1 MADRLRLM
9 QGNEAC
15 ALAAAMAGVRF
26 FAGYPITPSTEIAE
40 QLSEMLPKMGGKFI
54 QMEDEIASMAAIIGA
69 SLAGVKSMTA
79 TSGPGFSLKQENIGF
94 ASFTEVPCVI
104 VNVQRTG
111 PSTGLPTNTAQG
123 DMMQAKYGSHGDV
136 PAIALYPS
144 TVPEI
149 FDMTIKA
156 INISETLR
164 QPVILLMDEIIGHMR
179 EKILV
184 PTQEEVDA
192 MVENRPKPPKGL
204 EKYLPYDASMGDVP
218 PLAAYG
224 DGYRFHV
231 TGLYHDASGFP
242 TSKASEVESKIKRI
256 HRKVET
262 AKKDITF
269 LRYDQMED
277 AEFAII
283 SCGSTARS
291 ARRAVTL
298 AREKGIKVG
307 SLQIKTIWP
316 FPEKEVAEVC
326 GRVKKVIVPEMNMGQ
341 LVLEV
346 EMANQGKCKV
356 VRYNRV
362 DGDPLTPDEILDTL
376 AKEVAW

>member
-1 MADRLRLM
+1 MNERLRLM

-40 QLSEMLPKMGGKFI
+40 QMSEMLPKLGGMFI
-54 QMEDEIASMAAIIGA
+54 QMEDEIASMAAIVGA
-69 SLAGVKSMTA
+69 SLAGQKSMTA

-94 ASFTEVPCVI
+94 AAFTEIPCVI

-111 PSTGLPTNTAQG
+111 PSTGLPTNTSQG
-123 DMMQAKYGSHGDV
+123 DMMQAKFGSHGDI
-136 PAIALYPS
+136 PAVALYPS

-156 INISETLR
+156 VNISETLR
-164 QPVILLMDEIIGHMR
+164 QPVILLLDEIIGHMR
-179 EKILV
+179 EKIQI
-184 PTQEEVDA
+184 PTQEQVDA
-192 MVENRPKPPKGL
+192 MVENRPKPKKGL
-204 EKYLPYDASMGDVP
+204 DKYLPYDSSMGDVP
-218 PLAAYG
+218 PLAAFG

-242 TSKASEVESKIKRI
+242 TSKPAEVENKIKRI
-256 HRKVET
+256 HRKVDT
-262 AKKDITF
+262 ARKDITF
-269 LRYDQMED
+269 LRYDQMDD
-277 AEFAII
+277 AEYAII

-307 SLQIKTIWP
+307 SLQLKTIWP
-316 FPEKEVAEVC
+316 FPSEEVGEIC

-346 EMANQGKCKV
+346 ERAAMGRCKV

-362 DGDPLTPDEILDTL
+362 DGDPLTPEEILDTL

>member
-54 QMEDEIASMAAIIGA
+54 QMEDEIASMAAIVGA
-69 SLAGVKSMTA
+69 SLAGSKSMTA

-123 DMMQAKYGSHGDV
+123 DMMQVKYGSHGDV

-156 INISETLR
+156 INISEALR

-184 PTQEEVDA
+184 PTQEEVDE
-192 MVENRPKPPKGL
+192 MVENRAKPAKGL
-204 EKYLPYDASMGDVP
+204 DKYLPYDSSMGDVP

-242 TSKASEVESKIKRI
+242 TSKPSEVENKIKRI
-256 HRKVET
+256 HRKVDS

-269 LRYDQMED
+269 LRYDQMDD
-277 AEFAII
+277 AEYAII

-316 FPEKEVAEVC
+316 FPEEEVAEVC
-326 GRVKKVIVPEMNMGQ
+326 GKVKKVIVPEMNMGQ

-346 EMANQGKCKV
+346 ERANQGKCKV

>member
-1 MADRLRLM
+1 MNDRLRLM

-40 QLSEMLPKMGGKFI
+40 QMSEMLPKLGGKFI
-54 QMEDEIASMAAIIGA
+54 QMEDEIASMAAIVGA
-69 SLAGVKSMTA
+69 SLAGKKSMTA

-94 ASFTEVPCVI
+94 AAFTEIPCVI

-123 DMMQAKYGSHGDV
+123 DMMQAKFGSHGDI
-136 PAIALYPS
+136 PAVALYPS

-164 QPVILLMDEIIGHMR
+164 QPVILLLDEIIGHMR
-179 EKILV
+179 EKIQV
-184 PTQEEVDA
+184 PTQEQVDA
-192 MVENRPKPPKGL
+192 MVENRPKPAKGL
-204 EKYLPYDASMGDVP
+204 DKYQPYDSSMGDVP
-218 PLAAYG
+218 PLAAFG
-224 DGYRFHV
+224 EGYRFHV

-242 TSKASEVESKIKRI
+242 TSKPAEVENKIKRI
-256 HRKVET
+256 HRKVES
-262 AKKDITF
+262 ARKDITF
-269 LRYDQMED
+269 LRYDQMDD
-277 AEFAII
+277 AEYAII

-307 SLQIKTIWP
+307 SLQLKTIWP
-316 FPEKEVAEVC
+316 FPSEEVGEVC

-346 EMANQGKCKV
+346 ERAAMGRCKV

-362 DGDPLTPDEILDTL
+362 DGDPLTPEEILDTL

>member
-40 QLSEMLPKMGGKFI
+40 QMSEMLPKLDGKFI
-54 QMEDEIASMAAIIGA
+54 QMEDEIASMAAIAGA
-69 SLAGVKSMTA
+69 SLAGAKSMTA

-94 ASFTEVPCVI
+94 ASFTEIPCLV

-136 PAIALYPS
+136 PAISLYPS

-149 FDMTIKA
+149 FDMTVKA

-192 MVENRPKPPKGL
+192 MVQSRPKPKKGL
-204 EKYLPYDASMGDVP
+204 DKYLPYDSSMGDVP
-218 PLAAYG
+218 PLASYG
-224 DGYRFHV
+224 EGYRFHV
-231 TGLYHDASGFP
+231 TGLYHDATGFP
-242 TSKASEVESKIKRI
+242 TSKPAEVDQKIRRI
-256 HRKVET
+256 HRKV
-262 AKKDITF
+262 AAAAKDITF
-269 LRYDQMED
+269 LRYDSMDD
-277 AEFAII
+277 AEYAII

-291 ARRAVTL
+291 ARRAVVL

-307 SLQIKTIWP
+307 SLQLKTIWP
-316 FPEKEVAEVC
+316 FPEEAVGEVC
-326 GRVKKVIVPEMNMGQ
+326 SKVRKVIVPEMNMGQ
-341 LVLEV
+341 IVLEV
-346 EMANQGKCKV
+346 ERSAKGRCKV
-356 VRYNRV
+356 VPYNRV
-362 DGDPLTPDEILDTL
+362 DGDPLTPEEILDTL

>member
-1 MADRLRLM
+1 MNERLRLM

-40 QLSEMLPKMGGKFI
+40 QLSEILPKLGGKFI
-54 QMEDEIASMAAIIGA
+54 QMEDEIASMAAIVGA
-69 SLAGVKSMTA
+69 SLAGKKSMTA

-94 ASFTEVPCVI
+94 AAFTEIPCVI

-123 DMMQAKYGSHGDV
+123 DMMQAKFGSHGDI
-136 PAIALYPS
+136 PAVALYPS

-164 QPVILLMDEIIGHMR
+164 QPVILLLDEIIGHMR
-179 EKILV
+179 EKIQV
-184 PTQEEVDA
+184 PTQEQVDA
-192 MVENRPKPPKGL
+192 MVENRPKPGKGL
-204 EKYLPYDASMGDVP
+204 DKYQPYDSSMGDVP
-218 PLAAYG
+218 PLAAFG
-224 DGYRFHV
+224 EGYRFHV
-231 TGLYHDASGFP
+231 TGLYHDATGFP
-242 TSKASEVESKIKRI
+242 TSKPSEVENKIKRI
-256 HRKVET
+256 HRKIDS
-262 AKKDITF
+262 ARKDITF
-269 LRYDQMED
+269 LRYDQMDD
-277 AEFAII
+277 AEYAII

-307 SLQIKTIWP
+307 SLQLKTIWP
-316 FPEKEVAEVC
+316 FPSEEVAEVC

-346 EMANQGKCKV
+346 ERAAKGSCKV
-356 VRYNRV
+356 VRHNRV
-362 DGDPLTPDEILDTL
+362 DGDPLTPEEILDTL

>member
-69 SLAGVKSMTA
+69 SLAGSKSMTA

-192 MVENRPKPPKGL
+192 MVVNRPKPPKGL
-204 EKYLPYDASMGDVP
+204 EKYLPFDASMGDVP

-224 DGYRFHV
+224 DGYRFHI

-242 TSKASEVESKIKRI
+242 TSKPSEVENKIKRI
-256 HRKVET
+256 HRKIEN
-262 AKKDITF
+262 AKKEITF

-277 AEFAII
+277 AEYAII

-341 LVLEV
+341 MVLEV
-346 EMANQGKCKV
+346 ERANQGRCKV

>member
-1 MADRLRLM
+1 MNERLRLM

-40 QLSEMLPKMGGKFI
+40 QMSEMLPKLGGKFI
-54 QMEDEIASMAAIIGA
+54 QMEDEIASMAAIVGA
-69 SLAGVKSMTA
+69 SLAGQKSMTA

-94 ASFTEVPCVI
+94 AAFTEIPCVI

-123 DMMQAKYGSHGDV
+123 DMMQAKFGSHGDV
-136 PAIALYPS
+136 PAVALYPS

-164 QPVILLMDEIIGHMR
+164 QPVILLLDEIIGHMR
-179 EKILV
+179 EKIQI
-184 PTQEEVDA
+184 PTQEQVDA
-192 MVENRPKPPKGL
+192 MIENRPRPGKGL
-204 EKYLPYDASMGDVP
+204 DKYLPYDSSMGDVP
-218 PLAAYG
+218 PLAAFG
-224 DGYRFHV
+224 EGYRFHV

-242 TSKASEVESKIKRI
+242 TSKPAEVENKIRRI
-256 HRKVET
+256 HRKIDT
-262 AKKDITF
+262 ARKDITF
-269 LRYDQMED
+269 LRYDQMDD
-277 AEFAII
+277 AEYAII

-307 SLQIKTIWP
+307 SLQLKTIWP
-316 FPEKEVAEVC
+316 FPSEEVGEVC
-326 GRVKKVIVPEMNMGQ
+326 ARVKKVIVPEMNMGQ

-346 EMANQGKCKV
+346 ERAAMGRCKV

-362 DGDPLTPDEILDTL
+362 DGDPLTPEEILETL

>member
-15 ALAAAMAGVRF
+15 ALAAAMAGVKF

-54 QMEDEIASMAAIIGA
+54 QMEDEIASMAAIVGA
-69 SLAGVKSMTA
+69 SLAGTKSMTA
-79 TSGPGFSLKQENIGF
+79 TSGPGFSLTQENIGF

-156 INISETLR
+156 VNISETLR

-184 PTQEEVDA
+184 PTQKEVDA
-192 MVENRPKPPKGL
+192 MVVNRAKPPKGL
-204 EKYLPYDASMGDVP
+204 EKYLPFDASMGDVP
-218 PLAAYG
+218 PLAAFG

-277 AEFAII
+277 AEYAII

-307 SLQIKTIWP
+307 SLQLKTIWP
-316 FPEKEVAEVC
+316 FPQEEVAEVC

-346 EMANQGKCKV
+346 ERANQGRCKV

>member
-54 QMEDEIASMAAIIGA
+54 QMEDEIASMAAIVGA

-184 PTQEEVDA
+184 PTQQEVDA

-224 DGYRFHV
+224 EGYRFHV

-269 LRYDQMED
+269 LRYDQMDD
-277 AEFAII
+277 AEYAII

-346 EMANQGKCKV
+346 ERANQGRSKV

>member
-1 MADRLRLM
+1 MNERLRLM

-40 QLSEMLPKMGGKFI
+40 QMSEMLPKLGGMFI
-54 QMEDEIASMAAIIGA
+54 QMEDEIASMAAIVGA
-69 SLAGVKSMTA
+69 SLAGQKSMTA

-94 ASFTEVPCVI
+94 AAFTEIPCVI

-123 DMMQAKYGSHGDV
+123 DMMQAKFGSHGDI
-136 PAIALYPS
+136 PAVALYPS

-156 INISETLR
+156 VNISETLR
-164 QPVILLMDEIIGHMR
+164 QPVILLLDEIIGHMR
-179 EKILV
+179 EKIQI
-184 PTQEEVDA
+184 PTQEQVDA
-192 MVENRPKPPKGL
+192 MVENRPKPKKGL
-204 EKYLPYDASMGDVP
+204 DKYLPYDSSMGDVP
-218 PLAAYG
+218 PLAAFG

-242 TSKASEVESKIKRI
+242 TSKPAEVENKIKRI
-256 HRKVET
+256 HRKVD
-262 AKKDITF
+262 AARKDITF
-269 LRYDQMED
+269 LRYDQMDD
-277 AEFAII
+277 AEYAII

-307 SLQIKTIWP
+307 SLQLKTIWP
-316 FPEKEVAEVC
+316 FPSEEVGEIC

-346 EMANQGKCKV
+346 ERAAMGRCKV

-362 DGDPLTPDEILDTL
+362 DGDPLTPEEILDTL

>member
-54 QMEDEIASMAAIIGA
+54 QMEDEIASMAAIVGA
-69 SLAGVKSMTA
+69 SLAGTKSMTA

-277 AEFAII
+277 AEFAIV

-346 EMANQGKCKV
+346 ERANQGKCKV

>member
-1 MADRLRLM
+1 MNERLRLM

-40 QLSEMLPKMGGKFI
+40 QMSEMLPKLGGMFI
-54 QMEDEIASMAAIIGA
+54 QMEDEIASMAAIVGG
-69 SLAGVKSMTA
+69 SLAGKKSMTA

-94 ASFTEVPCVI
+94 AAFTEIPCVI

-123 DMMQAKYGSHGDV
+123 DMMQAKFGSHGDV
-136 PAIALYPS
+136 PAVALYPS

-156 INISETLR
+156 INISEILR
-164 QPVILLMDEIIGHMR
+164 QPVILLLDEIIGHMR
-179 EKILV
+179 EKIDI
-184 PTQEEVDA
+184 PTQEQVDA
-192 MVENRPKPPKGL
+192 MVENRSKPNKGL
-204 EKYLPYDASMGDVP
+204 DKYLPFDSSMGDVP
-218 PLAAYG
+218 PLAAFG
-224 DGYRFHV
+224 EGYRFHV

-242 TSKASEVESKIKRI
+242 TSKPTEVENKLKRI
-256 HRKVET
+256 HRKIDS
-262 AKKDITF
+262 ARKDITF
-269 LRYDQMED
+269 LRYDQMDD
-277 AEFAII
+277 AEYAII

-307 SLQIKTIWP
+307 SLQLKTIWP
-316 FPEKEVAEVC
+316 FPSEEVGEVC
-326 GRVKKVIVPEMNMGQ
+326 ARVKKVIVPEMNMGQ

-346 EMANQGKCKV
+346 ERAAMGRCKV
-356 VRYNRV
+356 VRHNRV
-362 DGDPLTPDEILDTL
+362 DGDPLTPEEILETL

>member
-54 QMEDEIASMAAIIGA
+54 QMEDEIASMAAIVGA
-69 SLAGVKSMTA
+69 SLAGTKSMTA

-277 AEFAII
+277 AEYAII

-346 EMANQGKCKV
+346 ERANQGKCKV

>member
-1 MADRLRLM
+1 MADRMRLM

-54 QMEDEIASMAAIIGA
+54 QMEDEIASMAAIVGA
-69 SLAGVKSMTA
+69 SLAGTKSMTA

-156 INISETLR
+156 VNISETLR

-184 PTQEEVDA
+184 PTQKEVDA
-192 MVENRPKPPKGL
+192 MVVNRAKPPKGL
-204 EKYLPYDASMGDVP
+204 DKYLPFDASMGDVP
-218 PLAAYG
+218 PLAAFG

-262 AKKDITF
+262 SKKDITF

-307 SLQIKTIWP
+307 SLQLKTIWP
-316 FPEKEVAEVC
+316 FPQEEVAEVC

-346 EMANQGKCKV
+346 ERANQGRCKV

>member
-15 ALAAAMAGVRF
+15 ALAAGMAGVRF

-40 QLSEMLPKMGGKFI
+40 QMSEMLPKKGGKFI

-69 SLAGVKSMTA
+69 SLAGAKTMTA
-79 TSGPGFSLKQENIGF
+79 TSGPGFSLKQENLGF
-94 ASFTEVPCVI
+94 AAFTEVPCVV
-104 VNVQRTG
+104 VNVQRSG
-111 PSTGLPTNTAQG
+111 PSTGLPTNPAQG
-123 DMMQAKYGSHGDV
+123 DIMQAKYGSHGDI
-136 PAIALYPS
+136 PAVALYPS

-156 INISETLR
+156 LNIAETLR
-164 QPVILLMDEIIGHMR
+164 QPVVLLLDEIIGHMR
-179 EKILV
+179 EKINL

-192 MVENRPKPPKGL
+192 MVVERSKPKKGL
-204 EKYLPYDASMGDVP
+204 DKYLPYDASMGDVP

-224 DGYRFHV
+224 EGYRFHV
-231 TGLYHDASGFP
+231 TGLYHEATGFP
-242 TSKASEVESKIKRI
+242 TSKPAEVDALIRRL
-256 HRKVET
+256 HRKIEH
-262 AKKDITF
+262 ARKDITF

-277 AEFAII
+277 AEYAII

-307 SLQIKTIWP
+307 SLQLKTIWP
-316 FPEKEVAEVC
+316 FPKEEVGAVC
-326 GRVKKVIVPEMNMGQ
+326 AKVKKVIVPEMNMGQ
-341 LVLEV
+341 IVLEV
-346 EMANQGKCKV
+346 ERAAQGRCKV
-356 VRYNRV
+356 VAYNRV
-362 DGDPLTPDEILDTL
+362 DGDPLTPDEILETL